1 MNIYVGNLSY
11 NTTERDLEEAFG
23 QYGDVSSARIITDKY
38 TGKSKGFGFVE
49 MANSADAR
57 AAIENLNGIEMGGRN
72 VTVNEARPKED
83 NRGGGGGGRDRG
95 RSRW

>member
-11 NTTERDLEEAFG
+11 ETSEGDLKSAFERFG
-23 QYGDVSSARIITDKY
+23 NVSSARVITDKY

-49 MANSADAR
+49 MANSAEAR
-57 AAIENLNGIEMGGRN
+57 TAIQELNNRDMNGRN
-72 VTVNEARPKED
+72 ISVNEARPKED
-83 NRGGGGGGRDRG
+83 SGDRRGGGGGGG